1 MTLDKIFKS
10 IHKILT
16 QLDELIERND
26 AKVASNDDLI
36 AELEAQREELCEEI
50 VNARILKT
58 KLKELM
64 GDLRN
69 G

>member
-1 MTLDKIFKS
+1 MTLDKIYKR

-26 AKVASNDDLI
+26 AKVAANDAMI
-36 AELEAQREELCEEI
+36 AAREARREKLSEEI
-50 VNARILKT
+50 VNARILRT

-64 GDLRN
+64 G